1 MQATQIRPGMVI
13 KFNGELYSIF
23 SFVHRTPGNL
33 RAFVQVKMRGLK
45 SGSFAEHRFAS
56 TDAVEKVSL
65 DDADMEF
72 LYKDGTDYH
81 FMNIENY
88 EQIHLSEE
96 LLGDNVNYLTPQLKV
111 KVTFFEERP
120 ISVEL
125 PPAIV
130 MTVVETEPGI
140 KSASVS
146 NVGKPAIME
155 TGLVVTVPPF
165 IGQGEKIRVSTT
177 DGEYLER
184 A

>member
-1 MQATQIRPGMVI
+1 MQATQIRPGNVI
-13 KFNGELYSIF
+13 KFNGELYSVV

-56 TDAVEKVSL
+56 TDNVEKISL
-65 DDADMEF
+65 DDQDMEF
-72 LYKDGTDYH
+72 LYKDGSDYH
-81 FMNIENY
+81 FMNIETY
-88 EQIHLSEE
+88 EQTHLSEE

-120 ISVEL
+120 IAVEL
-125 PPAIV
+125 PASIE
-130 MTVVETEPGI
+130 MTVVETEPGL

-146 NVGKPAIME
+146 NVGKPATME

-165 IGQGEKIRVSTT
+165 INQGEKIRVSTA

>member
-1 MQATQIRPGMVI
+1 
-13 KFNGELYSIF
+13 
-23 SFVHRTPGNL
+23 
-33 RAFVQVKMRGLK
+33 
-45 SGSFAEHRFAS
+45 
-56 TDAVEKVSL
+56 VEKISL
-65 DDADMEF
+65 DDQDMEF

-81 FMNIENY
+81 FMNVENY

-120 ISVEL
+120 ISIEL
-125 PPAIV
+125 PAAII
-130 MTVVETEPGI
+130 MTVMETEPGL

-146 NVGKPAIME
+146 NVGKPATME

-165 IGQGEKIRVSTT
+165 INQGEKIRVSTT

>member
-1 MQATQIRPGMVI
+1 MVI
-13 KFNGELYSIF
+13 KFNAELYSVV

-45 SGSFAEHRFAS
+45 SGAFAEHRFAS
-56 TDAVEKVSL
+56 TDSVEKISL
-65 DDADMEF
+65 DDQDMEF

-81 FMNIENY
+81 FMNVENY

-120 ISVEL
+120 ISIEL
-125 PPAIV
+125 PAAII
-130 MTVVETEPGI
+130 MTVMETEPGL

-146 NVGKPAIME
+146 NVGKPATME

-165 IGQGEKIRVSTT
+165 INQGEKIRVSTT